1 MLTSTP
7 PKPIPWNRLKVNK
20 YHSPNFKKEVLQQ
33 CNSMSTRKVAEI
45 YSINES
51 TIRYWKKK
59 ALEPEK
65 SRKEGSGRK
74 PLSVDMEER
83 LFSWITEMRERNLRV
98 TVQSACIQAKV
109 FYKEINPDSSDEFQG
124 SKGWFTRF
132 SNRYNLTIRKK
143 LHKLKDSL
151 VIIYPKFK
159 DFFCMLKIN

>member
-1 MLTSTP
+1 MAECMLANTP
-7 PKPIPWNRLKVNK
+7 PKPIPWNRMKVYK
-20 YHSPNFKKEVLQQ
+20 THSPNFKKEILEQ
-33 CNSMSTRKVAEI
+33 CNNLSTRKVAEL

-51 TIRYWKKK
+51 TIRHWKKK

-124 SKGWFTRF
+124 SKGWC
-132 SNRYNLTIRKK
+132 S
-143 LHKLKDSL
+143 
-151 VIIYPKFK
+151 
-159 DFFCMLKIN
+159 